1 MHPST
6 HTSPPPPPPPLSPL
20 QELIDSERHHVYT
33 KEDLEDELQVFDNGL
48 LANQRIPRDS
58 SGRQQRPTTS
68 CIRS

>member
-1 MHPST
+1 
-6 HTSPPPPPPPLSPL
+6 L
-20 QELIDSERHHVYT
+20 QDLIDSERHHVYT

-48 LANQRIPRDS
+48 LANQRIPRDG